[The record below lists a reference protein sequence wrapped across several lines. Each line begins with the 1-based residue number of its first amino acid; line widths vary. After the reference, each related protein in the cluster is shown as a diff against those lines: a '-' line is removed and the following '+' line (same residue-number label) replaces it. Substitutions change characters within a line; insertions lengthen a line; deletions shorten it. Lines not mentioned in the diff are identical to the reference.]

1 MKKLFMTVSAS
12 ALLGFGTFA
21 STVSAE
27 TSSDLA
33 TKQSDIKSERSEV
46 QSNLT
51 DAEKQITTVLYD
63 LKDLDKKIANTSDA
77 LKANDKKL
85 SSVKDGITKNE
96 KEIKALEKNIAKL
109 EKRIEE
115 RFELLKERLVTY
127 QKSGG
132 DIQYLDVLA
141 GAQDFDD
148 FVTRAKAVK
157 TISDSDI
164 KLMEALERDQKEVEK
179 EKASVDKKL
188 AEKKE
193 QKTELEGVKLT
204 IKEQKKQQ
212 EADKKSLA
220 SKKDEL
226 ENLKNTLEIKDSKLA
241 SLEADVEQSIK
252 DEEAARQAEQA
263 TPVARSNDS
272 DETAQSSNTSSNK
285 STAKKSTAAKSTS
298 RASNGSTANSS
309 AAKSNGSKS
318 KNTKSN
324 NSNAKKP
331 KPSTSSAPAQKG
343 GLSAAINAGNKYIGN
358 SSYVMGAQDPAN
370 GVFDCSGFVQYAFQ
384 QAGISLPR
392 ATGGQSTVGTKISY
406 SQAKPGDLVFFDTYK
421 TNGHVGIYLGGGQ
434 FIGSQSSRG
443 VEIVSMSN
451 SYWKSHFSG
460 HVRRVN

>member
-1 MKKLFMTVSAS
+1 MTVSAS

-27 TSSDLA
+27 TSSDLT

-63 LKDLDKKIANTSDA
+63 LKDLDKKIASTSDA

-85 SSVKDGITKNE
+85 SSVKDDITKNE

-212 EADKKSLA
+212 ESDKKSLA

-298 RASNGSTANSS
+298 RASNSSSTKQASKPANKPASS
-309 AAKSNGSKS
+309 KK
-318 KNTKSN
+318 TSN
-324 NSNAKKP
+324 NSKKAKS
-331 KPSTSSAPAQKG
+331 STSSAPAQKG

>member
-1 MKKLFMTVSAS
+1 MTVSAS

-27 TSSDLA
+27 TSSDLT

-212 EADKKSLA
+212 ESDKKSLA

-298 RASNGSTANSS
+298 RASNSSSTKQASKPANKPASS
-309 AAKSNGSKS
+309 KK
-318 KNTKSN
+318 TSN
-324 NSNAKKP
+324 NSKKAKS
-331 KPSTSSAPAQKG
+331 STSSAPAQKG

>member
-1 MKKLFMTVSAS
+1 MTVSAS

-27 TSSDLA
+27 TSSDLT

-63 LKDLDKKIANTSDA
+63 LKDLDKKIASTSDA

-85 SSVKDGITKNE
+85 SSVKDDITKNE

-298 RASNGSTANSS
+298 RASNSSSTKQASKPANKPASS
-309 AAKSNGSKS
+309 KK
-318 KNTKSN
+318 TSN
-324 NSNAKKP
+324 NSKKAKS
-331 KPSTSSAPAQKG
+331 STSSAPAQKG

>member
-1 MKKLFMTVSAS
+1 MTVSAS

-27 TSSDLA
+27 TSSDLT

-63 LKDLDKKIANTSDA
+63 LKDLDKKIASTSDA

-298 RASNGSTANSS
+298 RASNSSSTKQASKPANKPASS
-309 AAKSNGSKS
+309 KK
-318 KNTKSN
+318 TSN
-324 NSNAKKP
+324 NSKKAKS
-331 KPSTSSAPAQKG
+331 STSSAPAQKG

>member
-27 TSSDLA
+27 TSSDLT

-63 LKDLDKKIANTSDA
+63 LKDLDKKIASTSDA

-85 SSVKDGITKNE
+85 SSVKDDITKNE

-298 RASNGSTANSS
+298 RASNSSSTKQASKPANKPASS
-309 AAKSNGSKS
+309 KK
-318 KNTKSN
+318 TSN
-324 NSNAKKP
+324 NSKKAKS
-331 KPSTSSAPAQKG
+331 STSSAPAQKG

>member
-1 MKKLFMTVSAS
+1 
-12 ALLGFGTFA
+12 
-21 STVSAE
+21 
-27 TSSDLA
+27 
-33 TKQSDIKSERSEV
+33 
-46 QSNLT
+46 
-51 DAEKQITTVLYD
+51 
-63 LKDLDKKIANTSDA
+63 
-77 LKANDKKL
+77 
-85 SSVKDGITKNE
+85 
-96 KEIKALEKNIAKL
+96 
-109 EKRIEE
+109 
-115 RFELLKERLVTY
+115 Y

-132 DIQYLDVLA
+132 DIQYLEFLA
-141 GAQDFDD
+141 GGQDFDD
-148 FVTRAKAVK
+148 FVTRDKAVK

-226 ENLKNTLEIKDSKLA
+226 ENLKNTLEIKDSKLE
-241 SLEADVEQSIK
+241 SIEADVEQSIK

-298 RASNGSTANSS
+298 RASNSSSTKQASKPANKPASS
-309 AAKSNGSKS
+309 KK
-318 KNTKSN
+318 TSN
-324 NSNAKKP
+324 NSKKAKS
-331 KPSTSSAPAQKG
+331 STSSAPAQKG

-370 GVFDCSGFVQYAFQ
+370 GVFDCSRFVQYAFQ